1 MTNDL
6 NDHDFCSANRRSKY
20 VSKMRLFLMPNANSR
35 KDQ

>member
-1 MTNDL
+1 MTLMTN
-6 NDHDFCSANRRSKY
+6 DFCSANKRSKY